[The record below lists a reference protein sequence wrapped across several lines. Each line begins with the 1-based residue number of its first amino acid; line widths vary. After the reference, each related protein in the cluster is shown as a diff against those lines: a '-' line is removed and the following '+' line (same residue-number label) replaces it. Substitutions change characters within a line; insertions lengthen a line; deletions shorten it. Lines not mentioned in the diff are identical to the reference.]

1 MKVIFF
7 TNIVAPYRIALFND
21 LEIIRQGSKFDF
33 EVYFMRVTEEDRNWD
48 VNLGDLTFK
57 YKIGKGF
64 YAFISGFHLYF
75 NPILIYKAITSG
87 NEIIL
92 GASWNNI
99 NTMLIVLMKKLR
111 LASNTLSVWSEANY
125 LTLESQKKSKLKNL
139 IRKWFFSGIDGFFI
153 VPGRMSVMSFENW
166 KIKVNNVIFLPNL
179 VSQKIFN
186 YKIKPY
192 LIKDSGKP
200 IFLIIARLEERLK
213 GILNF
218 MQSIGIENLK
228 QIELRI
234 AGEGSSFFQYEQF
247 VLKNNLTENVKFLG
261 NLSQNEVS
269 KEYKQA
275 DIFVLPSFSD
285 PSPLTVIEAIRS
297 GLPLLIS
304 DRCGNHYEAVMQRAN
319 GYTFNPFNP
328 YDIKSKFDAL
338 MAQRNNWNL
347 LAERSLQ
354 IADLNFNNEK
364 IIKNFIVILQRNAS
378 A

>member
-7 TNIVAPYRIALFND
+7 TNIAAPYRIALFND
-21 LEIIRQGSKFDF
+21 LEIIRQGSEFDF
-33 EVYFMRVTEEDRNWD
+33 EVYFMRISEEDRNWD
-48 VNLGDLTFK
+48 VNLKDLNFK

-64 YAFISGFHLYF
+64 YAFIRGFHLYF
-75 NPILIYKAITSG
+75 NPILIHRAITSG

-99 NTMLIVLMKKLR
+99 NTMLIVLLKKLR

-125 LTLESQKKSKLKNL
+125 LTLGSQKKNKFKNL

-153 VPGRMSVMSFENW
+153 VPGIMSVLSFENW
-166 KIKVNNVIFLPNL
+166 KIKVNSVIFLPNL

-200 IFLIIARLEERLK
+200 IFLIVARLEERLK

-218 MQSIGIENLK
+218 MQSISIENLK

-234 AGEGSSFFQYEQF
+234 AGEGSSLIQYEQF
-247 VLKNNLTENVKFLG
+247 VLKNGLTENVKFLG

-269 KEYKQA
+269 NEYKQA

-285 PSPLTVIEAIRS
+285 PSPLTIIEAIRS
-297 GLPLLIS
+297 GLPLLLS
-304 DRCGNHYEAVMQRAN
+304 DRCGNHYEAVKQGEN
-319 GYTFNPFNP
+319 GYTFNPFEP
-328 YDIKSKFDAL
+328 YDIKSKFE
-338 MAQRNNWNL
+338 ML
-347 LAERSLQ
+347 LEQKHSWKLFSERSLQ

-364 IIKNFIVILQRNAS
+364 VLKNLINKFIQNTS
-378 A
+378 H